1 MVSIANPRIVK
12 KTYIVPAEEDTRHR
26 KRWVTKGH
34 YIRRNGKRIWIPKHM
49 NQAHEKH
56 YRVRKHKAS
65 RKEIRFGGHFNE
77 VANKIAK
84 EYEKKGYPKK
94 EAEDIGKKT
103 AASVYRNKIA
113 KAYSRG

>member
-1 MVSIANPRIVK
+1 MVSVANPRIVK
-12 KTYIVPAEEDTRHR
+12 KTYIVPTEEYTRHR
-26 KRWVTKGH
+26 KKWVTKGH
-34 YIRRNGKRIWIPKHM
+34 YIRRNGKKIWIPNHI
-49 NQAHEKH
+49 NQTHKKH
-56 YRVRKHKAS
+56 YKVKKHKVS

-84 EYEKKGYPKK
+84 EYEKKGYSKK
-94 EAEDIGKKT
+94 EAEEIGKKT